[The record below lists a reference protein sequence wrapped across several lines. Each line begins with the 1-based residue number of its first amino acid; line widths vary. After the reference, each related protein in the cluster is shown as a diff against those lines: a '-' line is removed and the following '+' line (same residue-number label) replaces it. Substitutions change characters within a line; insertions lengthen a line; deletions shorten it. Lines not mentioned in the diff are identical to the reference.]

1 MRFLRRAWVALYAA
15 AVGGIVAAHAEDEE
29 HFFGMSIGKEASDI
43 ANATFLYLTSHRS
56 EEMAEDAGYG
66 KQEIARL
73 KEQIIQERRLAR
85 LEGKA
90 LGITGEDA
98 EGRILE
104 ST

>member
-15 AVGGIVAAHAEDEE
+15 AVGGIVAAHAEDEK

-66 KQEIARL
+66 KQQRIDELNQEIARL

-85 LEGKA
+85 LEA
-90 LGITGEDA
+90 S
-98 EGRILE
+98 R
-104 ST
+104 